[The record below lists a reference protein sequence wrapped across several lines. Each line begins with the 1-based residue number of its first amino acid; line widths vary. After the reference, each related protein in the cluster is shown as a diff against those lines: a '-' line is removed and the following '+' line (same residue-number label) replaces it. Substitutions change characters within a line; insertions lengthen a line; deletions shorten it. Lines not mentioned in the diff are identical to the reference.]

1 MSAAHAKTAG
11 DPLLFGL
18 MAEFHS
24 PSELVAAATQATEAG
39 YTQYDCYTPYPIEEL
54 HEAMP
59 HRRNWLP
66 LMVLMGGII
75 GGLAGFSL
83 AYFTSTTIY
92 PINVGGRPLNSWPS
106 FIPITFE
113 CTVLLASLTAVF
125 GMLGLNGFPMPYH
138 PVFNAP
144 RFASASRDRFFL
156 CIEATDP
163 MFDRELTRRFLERL
177 VPRSVAEVEH

>member
-11 DPLLFGL
+11 DPLIFGL

-39 YTQYDCYTPYPIEEL
+39 YSQYDCYTPYPIEEL

-83 AYFTSTTIY
+83 FYFSSMTI
-92 PINVGGRPLNSWPS
+92 
-106 FIPITFE
+106 
-113 CTVLLASLTAVF
+113 
-125 GMLGLNGFPMPYH
+125 
-138 PVFNAP
+138 
-144 RFASASRDRFFL
+144 
-156 CIEATDP
+156 
-163 MFDRELTRRFLERL
+163 
-177 VPRSVAEVEH
+177 